1 MIRIIIAAAAL
12 ASSASLALAATD
24 DELREQIL
32 GPWGQDAACADGA
45 LTFAADGTYALVR
58 PGDDTESGTWAIAD
72 GILTGEGQPASK
84 VTIEGDSLSLG
95 DPKGNGRV
103 ETFNRCPA

>member
-1 MIRIIIAAAAL
+1 MAP
-12 ASSASLALAATD
+12 SPSLQT
-24 DELREQIL
+24 
-32 GPWGQDAACADGA
+32 GPMPSC
-45 LTFAADGTYALVR
+45 R
-58 PGDDTESGTWAIAD
+58 PGDDTESGTWAITD

-95 DPKGNGRV
+95 DPEGNGRV